1 MRSGSGLKS
10 VLMLFAAVISLCIL
24 PGCVVQSVNPFY
36 GKEALTDLP
45 AVYGKWL
52 LKESSVNEGLNK
64 EWTFSADK
72 ISLPETKT
80 GSSALFFRLFRID
93 DMLFLDAIADAP
105 PDDLSI
111 WWTLHVAPVHTVSR
125 VILDDK
131 TMKIIPLD
139 ASWMEEAVKKKTVL
153 LPSVWHQE
161 QNAYLFT
168 ATSAEWAEFLKKY
181 GKDQNVFSEKDAFV
195 FVRQ

>member
-1 MRSGSGLKS
+1 MKQLNKKNTVGVALFVIFSFILLSG
-10 VLMLFAAVISLCIL
+10 CI
-24 PGCVVQSVNPFY
+24 VQSVNPFY
-36 GKEALTDLP
+36 AKESIADLP
-45 AVYGKWL
+45 ALYGKWV
-52 LKESSVNEGLNK
+52 LKQSSVDEGLNR

-72 ISLPETKT
+72 IMLPDTKT
-80 GSSALFFRLFRID
+80 GSSTLSSRFFRID

-105 PDDLSI
+105 PDALSV
-111 WWTLHVAPVHTVSR
+111 WWVLHVTPVHTVSR
-125 VILDDK
+125 VIADNK

-139 ASWMEEAVKKKTVL
+139 ASWMEEAVKKKTVT

-168 ATSAEWAEFLKKY
+168 ASAADWKEFLKKY
-181 GKDQNVFSEKDAFV
+181 GKDQNVFPEKEAFV